1 VKKNWDK
8 IDKEIEGEILKH
20 GEEYGEDQSMNFFKQ
35 IFAQGDEEKRRAM
48 MKSFQTSGGTVLSTD
63 WNDVAKKDY
72 EGRDRPSPPKGQE
85 WKRREYW
92 WWHQILI
99 RLLWHIYPLWL
110 NKVTIVRLVQCLF
123 KHRDNHWYDMI
134 LMIEFRYKSINHPI
148 IYELVEDLSL
158 IKGSQMIKLKIIETT
173 WTLALT
179 FFCP

>member
-85 WKRREYW
+85 WKRREY
-92 WWHQILI
+92 
-99 RLLWHIYPLWL
+99 
-110 NKVTIVRLVQCLF
+110 
-123 KHRDNHWYDMI
+123 
-134 LMIEFRYKSINHPI
+134 
-148 IYELVEDLSL
+148 
-158 IKGSQMIKLKIIETT
+158 
-173 WTLALT
+173 
-179 FFCP
+179 